1 MGEPEASIDKR
12 ICKSIQQQ
20 ADPLNTLNPPISYTE
35 IVFIKCA
42 CGKPRHRATSY
53 QGKGLNEIHC
63 YECHEKAL
71 IGAAKLYKEHHASK
85 PVADVAK
92 LLEIAASVANE
103 NASQFLKHTKGTAPA
118 EQEEGSRDENAR
130 PSGTGGEPETTQEG
144 EEDEEELWSICGR
157 MVTSEE
163 ELIIIAKSIQ
173 NQNNPDQIPPTV
185 FSIHRDGGATA
196 ANHSTVH

>member
-85 PVADVAK
+85 PVADIAK
-92 LLEIAASVANE
+92 LLEITKSVANE
-103 NASQFLKHTKGTAPA
+103 NASQFLKHPKGAATA
-118 EQEEGSRDENAR
+118 EQFDISEEGNSDENAR
-130 PSGTGGEPETTQEG
+130 TSGAGG
-144 EEDEEELWSICGR
+144 
-157 MVTSEE
+157 
-163 ELIIIAKSIQ
+163 
-173 NQNNPDQIPPTV
+173 NPKQRTLQA
-185 FSIHRDGGATA
+185 GL
-196 ANHSTVH
+196 